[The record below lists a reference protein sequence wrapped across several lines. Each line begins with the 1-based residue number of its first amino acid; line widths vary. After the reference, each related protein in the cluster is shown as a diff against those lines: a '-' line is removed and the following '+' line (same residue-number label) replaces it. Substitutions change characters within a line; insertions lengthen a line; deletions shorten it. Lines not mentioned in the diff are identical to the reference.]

1 MVNDILEKGL
11 SVNRKVKNVDFPGGT
26 RGKIL
31 RKVDDKIKEQP
42 DDLLVHVGTNDL
54 INNVFFSLINLLTNV
69 KKILNKVSKESL
81 STSIA
86 FSSIIN
92 HQKQDEHP
100 ESLTR
105 YQCLF

>member
-1 MVNDILEKGL
+1 MVNDILEKGF
-11 SVNRKVKNVDFPGGT
+11 SVNHKIKNVNFPGGT
-26 RGKIL
+26 RKKIL

-69 KKILNKVSKESL
+69 KKILNKFSKESL

-92 HQKQDEHP
+92 RQKQDEHP

-105 YQCLF
+105 YECPF